1 MTHSTVYFD
10 SAQYPSRSTLSNV
23 EGLMVNHER
32 SYPFKTRIVKGLICH
47 GCGILL
53 GLVLATVPAR
63 ADIRPLRVHFIDAGY
78 ADAIFLEFP
87 PSAGRSLPADA
98 TTMIVDAG
106 GTRDVPRLI
115 SYLKDHQIQK
125 IDTAVITHPHR
136 NHFGGLRKVAGRM
149 PIGRVFHNGDPNTEK
164 GYPALLSYLKRKRV
178 PVAILKSGQKLEQ
191 LPDSVT
197 VEVLNPPDLN
207 GTAND
212 NSIALRLTH
221 GNVSFLL
228 LGDIGPDRQDAL
240 LAAFPD
246 IRQADCV
253 QVPHHGGPL
262 SDAFIEAFGGK
273 TFIVSTGPNRWG
285 LPHEDQ
291 LKRLNGTVYR
301 TDKNGTIIVES
312 DGNTLKAV
320 PWTPN
325 DN

>member
-1 MTHSTVYFD
+1 MP
-10 SAQYPSRSTLSNV
+10 ARA
-23 EGLMVNHER
+23 
-32 SYPFKTRIVKGLICH
+32 KGLICR

-63 ADIRPLRVHFIDAGY
+63 ADVRPLRAHFIDVGY
-78 ADAIFLEFP
+78 ADAILLEFP
-87 PSAGRSLPADA
+87 PPVGRGLPADA
-98 TTMIVDAG
+98 TTMLVDAG
-106 GTRDVPRLI
+106 DTRDASRLV
-115 SYLKDHQIQK
+115 SYLKAHQIRK

-149 PIGRVFHNGDPNTEK
+149 PIGRVFHNGDPNAEK
-164 GYPALLSYLKRKRV
+164 GYPALLSYLERERV

-191 LPDSVT
+191 LPDSVM

-212 NSIALRLTH
+212 NSLALRLTH

-262 SDAFIEAFGGK
+262 SDAFIEAFQGK
-273 TFIVSTGPNRWG
+273 IFIISTGPNRWG
-285 LPHEDQ
+285 LPREDQ

-312 DGNTLKAV
+312 DGNTLKIV
-320 PWTPN
+320 SWTPG